1 MEKNEDEPQ
10 IISLYNNP
18 KMWSFYVD
26 LEINFGNFETAK
38 MAYKKMVEIK
48 VITPYILLNY
58 AQMLEENNFFEE
70 SFKVY
75 ETGITL
81 FVWPGVY
88 DVWLQYIAKFVSR
101 YQNQKIERTRDLFEK
116 VLVIVPVE
124 VKYSKF

>member
-1 MEKNEDEPQ
+1 VERFMLTLK
-10 IISLYNNP
+10 ST
-18 KMWSFYVD
+18 
-26 LEINFGNFETAK
+26 LEILK
-38 MAYKKMVEIK
+38 LRKWRIKKWLK
-48 VITPYILLNY
+48 SKLLHHIFY
-58 AQMLEENNFFEE
+58 LTMHRCLKKNNFFEE